1 MERDIPERTLIAGLG
16 LIWGFSVRTGLDDS
30 GGIIGET
37 KAGFVGDTIN
47 EGFDTE
53 TGFIAGFIAVDD
65 DDGLTFCDDGSI
77 LTFDL

>member
-37 KAGFVGDTIN
+37 KDGFVGDTIN

-53 TGFIAGFIAVDD
+53 TGFIAVDD